1 MEPVEREPVLTA
13 VGLRVGFTTGA
24 GPVTAVDGI
33 DLDLVPGQVHAL
45 VGESGSGK
53 TVTGLTLLG
62 LTRGRGVTVEG
73 TVRYG
78 GCDLVAASEAELRA
92 LRGRDL
98 AMVFQDPMTSLNP
111 MHTVGRQIAE
121 TVRVNE
127 ALSRSAARARAVA
140 MLDAV
145 GIADP
150 ERAADAYPHQFSGGM
165 RQRVMI
171 GIALA
176 CRPKVLVADEPTTAL
191 DVTVQAQVLG
201 LVVGLTRSLD
211 TAVLLITH
219 DLGVV
224 ARYADMASV
233 MHRGRILE
241 RGRTAAVLAAP
252 QHAYTRALMAAI
264 PRLHGPKRRR
274 LSPEPTGDGPVDG
287 PPEGA
292 VEVVSTAQGVGTDDH

>member
-1 MEPVEREPVLTA
+1 VA
-13 VGLRVGFTTGA
+13 GLRVVFGGGRTA
-24 GPVTAVDGI
+24 EPVTAVDGI
-33 DLDLVPGQVHAL
+33 DLDLRPGQVHAL

-53 TVTGLTLLG
+53 TVAGLTMVG
-62 LTRGRGVTVEG
+62 LTRDRGVLVEG

-78 GCDLVAASEAELRA
+78 GRDLVTAAEAELRA
-92 LRGRDL
+92 LRGREL

-111 MHTVGRQIAE
+111 MHTVGDQIAE

-127 ALSRSAARARAVA
+127 GGSRSAARARAA
-140 MLDAV
+140 EMLDAV

-150 ERAADAYPHQFSGGM
+150 RRAADAYPHQFSGGM

-176 CRPKVLVADEPTTAL
+176 CRPKVLIADEPTTAL
-191 DVTVQAQVLG
+191 DVTVQAQVLD
-201 LVVGLTRSLD
+201 LVLELTRELG

-224 ARYADMASV
+224 ARYAEVVSV

-241 RGRTAAVLAAP
+241 RGRVGAVLSEP
-252 QHAYTRALMAAI
+252 KHEYTRALMAAI
-264 PRLHGPKRRR
+264 PRLRGPKRRR
-274 LSPEPTGDGPVDG
+274 LSPDANVLQAAAPVEGP
-287 PPEGA
+287 E
-292 VEVVSTAQGVGTDDH
+292 AQ

>member
-1 MEPVEREPVLTA
+1 MTEPVLSVA
-13 VGLRVGFTTGA
+13 GLRVVFGGGRSA
-24 GPVTAVDGI
+24 EPVTAVDGI
-33 DLDLVPGQVHAL
+33 DLDLRPGQVHAL

-53 TVTGLTLLG
+53 TVAGLTMVG
-62 LTRGRGVTVEG
+62 LTRDRGVLVEG

-78 GCDLVAASEAELRA
+78 GRDLVTAAEAELRA
-92 LRGRDL
+92 LRGREL

-111 MHTVGRQIAE
+111 MHTVGDQIAE

-127 ALSRSAARARAVA
+127 GGSRSAARARAA
-140 MLDAV
+140 EMLDAV

-150 ERAADAYPHQFSGGM
+150 RRAADAYPHQFSGGM

-176 CRPKVLVADEPTTAL
+176 CRPKVLIADEPTTAL
-191 DVTVQAQVLG
+191 DVTVQAQVLD
-201 LVVGLTRSLD
+201 LVLELTRELG

-224 ARYADMASV
+224 ARYAEVVSV

-241 RGRTAAVLAAP
+241 HGRVGAVLSEP
-252 QHAYTRALMAAI
+252 KHEYTRALMAAI
-264 PRLHGPKRRR
+264 PRLRGPKRRR
-274 LSPEPTGDGPVDG
+274 LSPDANVLQAAAPVEGP
-287 PPEGA
+287 E
-292 VEVVSTAQGVGTDDH
+292 AQ

>member
-1 MEPVEREPVLTA
+1 MTEPVLSVA
-13 VGLRVGFTTGA
+13 GLRVVFGGGRSA
-24 GPVTAVDGI
+24 EPVTAVDGI
-33 DLDLVPGQVHAL
+33 DLDLRPGQVHAL

-53 TVTGLTLLG
+53 TVAGLTMVG
-62 LTRGRGVTVEG
+62 LTRDRGVLVEG

-78 GCDLVAASEAELRA
+78 GRDLVTAAEAELRA
-92 LRGRDL
+92 LRGREL

-111 MHTVGRQIAE
+111 MHTVGDQIAE

-127 ALSRSAARARAVA
+127 GGSRSAARARAA
-140 MLDAV
+140 EMLDAV

-150 ERAADAYPHQFSGGM
+150 RRAADAYPHQFSGGM

-176 CRPKVLVADEPTTAL
+176 CRPKVLIADEPTTAL
-191 DVTVQAQVLG
+191 DVTVQAQVLD
-201 LVVGLTRSLD
+201 LVLELTRELG

-224 ARYADMASV
+224 ARYAEVVSV

-241 RGRTAAVLAAP
+241 RGRVGAVLAEP
-252 QHAYTRALMAAI
+252 EHEYTRALMAAI
-264 PRLHGPKRRR
+264 PRLRGPKRRR
-274 LSPEPTGDGPVDG
+274 LSPDANVLQAAAPVEGP
-287 PPEGA
+287 E
-292 VEVVSTAQGVGTDDH
+292 AQ

>member
-1 MEPVEREPVLTA
+1 MTEPVLSVA
-13 VGLRVGFTTGA
+13 GLRVVFGGGRSA
-24 GPVTAVDGI
+24 EPVTAVDGI
-33 DLDLVPGQVHAL
+33 DLDLRPGQVHAL

-53 TVTGLTLLG
+53 TVAGLTMVG
-62 LTRGRGVTVEG
+62 LTRDRGVLVEG

-78 GCDLVAASEAELRA
+78 GRDLVTAAEAELRA
-92 LRGRDL
+92 LRGREL

-111 MHTVGRQIAE
+111 MHTVGDQIAE

-127 ALSRSAARARAVA
+127 GGSRSAARARAA
-140 MLDAV
+140 EMLDAV

-150 ERAADAYPHQFSGGM
+150 RRAANAYPHQFSGGM

-176 CRPKVLVADEPTTAL
+176 CRPKVLIADEPTTAL
-191 DVTVQAQVLG
+191 DVTVQAQVLD
-201 LVVGLTRSLD
+201 LVLELTRELG

-224 ARYADMASV
+224 ARYAEVVSV

-241 RGRTAAVLAAP
+241 RGRVGAVLSEP
-252 QHAYTRALMAAI
+252 EHEYTRALMAAI
-264 PRLHGPKRRR
+264 PRLRGPKRRR
-274 LSPEPTGDGPVDG
+274 LSPDANVLQAAAPVEGP
-287 PPEGA
+287 E
-292 VEVVSTAQGVGTDDH
+292 AQ

>member
-1 MEPVEREPVLTA
+1 MTEPVLSVA
-13 VGLRVGFTTGA
+13 GLRVVFGGGRSA
-24 GPVTAVDGI
+24 EPVTAVDGI
-33 DLDLVPGQVHAL
+33 DLDLRPGQVHAL

-53 TVTGLTLLG
+53 TVAGLTMVG
-62 LTRGRGVTVEG
+62 LTRDRGVLVEG

-78 GCDLVAASEAELRA
+78 GRDLVTAVEAELRA
-92 LRGRDL
+92 LRGREL

-111 MHTVGRQIAE
+111 MHTVGDQIAE

-127 ALSRSAARARAVA
+127 GGSRSAARARAA
-140 MLDAV
+140 EMLDAV

-150 ERAADAYPHQFSGGM
+150 RRAADAYPHQFSGGM

-176 CRPKVLVADEPTTAL
+176 CRPKVLIADEPTTAL
-191 DVTVQAQVLG
+191 DVTVQAQVLD
-201 LVVGLTRSLD
+201 LVLELTRELG

-224 ARYADMASV
+224 ARYAEVVSV

-241 RGRTAAVLAAP
+241 RGRVGAVLAEP
-252 QHAYTRALMAAI
+252 EHEYTRALMAAI
-264 PRLHGPKRRR
+264 PRLRGPKRRR
-274 LSPEPTGDGPVDG
+274 LSPDANVLQAAAPVEGP
-287 PPEGA
+287 E
-292 VEVVSTAQGVGTDDH
+292 AQ

>member
-1 MEPVEREPVLTA
+1 MTEPVLSVA
-13 VGLRVGFTTGA
+13 GLRVVFGGGRSA
-24 GPVTAVDGI
+24 EPVTAVDGI
-33 DLDLVPGQVHAL
+33 DLDLRPGQVHAL

-53 TVTGLTLLG
+53 TVAGLTMVG
-62 LTRGRGVTVEG
+62 RTRDRGVLVEG

-78 GCDLVAASEAELRA
+78 GRDLVTAAEAELRA
-92 LRGRDL
+92 LRGREL

-111 MHTVGRQIAE
+111 MHTVGDQIAE

-127 ALSRSAARARAVA
+127 GGSRSAARARAA
-140 MLDAV
+140 EMLDAV

-150 ERAADAYPHQFSGGM
+150 RRAADAYPHQFSGGM

-176 CRPKVLVADEPTTAL
+176 CRPKVLIADEPTTAL
-191 DVTVQAQVLG
+191 DVTVQAQVLD
-201 LVVGLTRSLD
+201 LVLELTRELG

-224 ARYADMASV
+224 ARYAEVVSV

-241 RGRTAAVLAAP
+241 RGRVGAVLAEP
-252 QHAYTRALMAAI
+252 EHEYTRALMAAI
-264 PRLHGPKRRR
+264 PRLRGPKRRR
-274 LSPEPTGDGPVDG
+274 LSPDANVLQAAAPVEGP
-287 PPEGA
+287 E
-292 VEVVSTAQGVGTDDH
+292 AQ

>member
-1 MEPVEREPVLTA
+1 MTEPVLSVA
-13 VGLRVGFTTGA
+13 GLRVVFGGGRSA
-24 GPVTAVDGI
+24 EPVTAVDGI
-33 DLDLVPGQVHAL
+33 DLDLRPGQVHAL

-53 TVTGLTLLG
+53 TVAGLTMVG
-62 LTRGRGVTVEG
+62 LTRDRGVLVEG

-78 GCDLVAASEAELRA
+78 GRDLVTAAEAELRA
-92 LRGRDL
+92 LRGREL

-111 MHTVGRQIAE
+111 MHTVGDQIAE

-127 ALSRSAARARAVA
+127 GGSRSAARARAA
-140 MLDAV
+140 EMLDAV

-150 ERAADAYPHQFSGGM
+150 RRAADAYPHQFSGGM

-176 CRPKVLVADEPTTAL
+176 CRPKVLIADEPTTAL
-191 DVTVQAQVLG
+191 DVTVQAQVLD
-201 LVVGLTRSLD
+201 LVLELTRELG

-224 ARYADMASV
+224 ARYAEVVSV

-241 RGRTAAVLAAP
+241 HGRVGAVLSEP
-252 QHAYTRALMAAI
+252 EHEYTRALMAAI
-264 PRLHGPKRRR
+264 PRLRGPKRRR
-274 LSPEPTGDGPVDG
+274 LSPDANVLQAAAPVEGP
-287 PPEGA
+287 E
-292 VEVVSTAQGVGTDDH
+292 AQ

>member
-1 MEPVEREPVLTA
+1 MTEPVLSVA
-13 VGLRVGFTTGA
+13 GLRVVFGGGRSA
-24 GPVTAVDGI
+24 EPVTAVDGI
-33 DLDLVPGQVHAL
+33 DLDLRPGQVHAL

-53 TVTGLTLLG
+53 TVAGLTMVG
-62 LTRGRGVTVEG
+62 LTRDRGVLVEG

-78 GCDLVAASEAELRA
+78 GRDLVTAAEAELRA
-92 LRGRDL
+92 LRGREL

-111 MHTVGRQIAE
+111 MHTVGDQIAE

-127 ALSRSAARARAVA
+127 GGSRSAARARAA
-140 MLDAV
+140 EMLDAV

-150 ERAADAYPHQFSGGM
+150 RRAADAYPHQFSGGM

-176 CRPKVLVADEPTTAL
+176 CRPKVLIADEPTTAL
-191 DVTVQAQVLG
+191 DVTVQAQVLD
-201 LVVGLTRSLD
+201 LVLELTRELG

-224 ARYADMASV
+224 ARYAEVVSV

-241 RGRTAAVLAAP
+241 RGRVGAVLSEP
-252 QHAYTRALMAAI
+252 EHEYTRALMAAI
-264 PRLHGPKRRR
+264 PRLRGPKRRR
-274 LSPEPTGDGPVDG
+274 LSPDANVLQAAAPVEGP
-287 PPEGA
+287 E
-292 VEVVSTAQGVGTDDH
+292 AQ